1 MDGVVP
7 CHTAYYVRP
16 YADMEYGMTA
26 TPRLAHVERCRE
38 SLTDVGTP
46 REHFYVALLGLS
58 TYETSELHG
67 RVELG
72 LSYEALEK
80 LRRVL
85 DLPMSRFAALIRIA
99 PRTLARRKD
108 AKRLR
113 PDESDRL
120 LRLARIVGL
129 ALQLFEGGLTE
140 ARSWLLAPHPA
151 LGNKVPVEFAM
162 TGVGAREVEALIGR
176 LEHGIPL

>member
-1 MDGVVP
+1 MA
-7 CHTAYYVRP
+7 TAS
-16 YADMEYGMTA
+16 G
-26 TPRLAHVERCRE
+26 LAHVERLKE
-38 SLTDVGTP
+38 SLSGGGTP
-46 REHFYVALLGLS
+46 RKHFYVALLGLS
-58 TYETSELHG
+58 IYEASELHG
-67 RVELG
+67 RIELG
-72 LSYEALEK
+72 LSYQALEK

-85 DLPMSRFAALIRIA
+85 DLPMSRFAALVRIA

-108 AKRLR
+108 ANRLE

-129 ALQLFEGGLTE
+129 ALQLFEGGLAE
-140 ARSWLLAPHPA
+140 ARSWLLLPHPA
-151 LGNKVPVEFAM
+151 LGNEVPVEFAM